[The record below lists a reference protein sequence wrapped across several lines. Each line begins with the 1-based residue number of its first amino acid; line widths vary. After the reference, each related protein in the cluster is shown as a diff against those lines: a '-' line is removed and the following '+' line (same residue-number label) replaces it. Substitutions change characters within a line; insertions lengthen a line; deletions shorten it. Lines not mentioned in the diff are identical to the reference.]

1 MNIMRGMSNA
11 TFKASDPESLA
22 TNPNQNTGAGTRSNG
37 AGHSPASYFDDLDPS
52 GIADPRLLTERTCH
66 SAVSG
71 QAVDHSPCKREL
83 FGGKGMFLW
92 RMKAAGLSVPPFE
105 CVTAQVMNALEQH
118 PLDTPLLDHYFP
130 GFVDEPLAETSL
142 RNIREYLNTLP
153 PSEQTKRDE
162 WLSGLA
168 EFIASDDYYQ
178 QVKDSEAAQQIRA
191 LRCQLDDVSRS
202 QPVIVRSSGI
212 NEDNYG
218 DAQAGKYLS
227 LVQEEE
233 DVLTTCLKVM
243 ASAYRPEVC
252 SEGIPQPMALVIQQC
267 IDCQYGGVAMSFQSF
282 QDNTVRVEYTPGQ
295 PRGVVAG
302 QSGNTP
308 HRIDIYRGDRKEE
321 ACSSQYFPGTFSSHF
336 ILYKNNNGYSE
347 ITIEN
352 VDAQSDDG
360 GQELSDQMITR
371 LRDVVTILESL
382 LFCPVDVEF
391 AIDHQGQLF
400 LLQVRPV
407 TRLSGGMDFA
417 MPVPEETLAIGE
429 GVSEGFCTGPLWLAK
444 QQEAESMPH
453 GAIVVAHHAEEWML
467 KPEFLERAGG
477 FFMAEG
483 GFNDHVA
490 ILMKQKGKTLMLA
503 GEKFAAVAAGGGQQA
518 TLACARFKGKPGA
531 FIVSGDLTGKLASYR
546 SLTSAFSDVPSHK
559 AVPSRD
565 DLSPPEG
572 AFLKVASG
580 FQWLTDQNARLLS
593 FFASGSGLDC
603 LANPI
608 KLSMSPQRTKILEEI
623 RDTVNRLVYGAEKL
637 LDGYRAFL
645 SLAGN
650 SDSPQLQS
658 LQEELPQL
666 SNRFETLKR
675 IIRSELKRFI
685 LPVQTTEKGQ
695 ISPVIFSKWV
705 TDCHQLQSC
714 LQALDP
720 GKAEQ
725 VRSVHELIFA
735 LHQRFVKG
743 LAPVAMAS
751 GQGNLTSKRGINYVD
766 CSIPGE
772 KTPILMPSLRALME
786 ELRLSGT
793 VIIMNEASIVNLDLG
808 SHVGVIELLECAEGG
823 KGRTLRLTFSD
834 QFDRPDDRDK
844 SGKFRRM
851 WFLAQL
857 LKEIKLDQNA
867 DSMKLSCNAVAG
879 EIIVEC
885 PRMKLSETMR
895 NAFQKLI
902 IVLRAMYNMDIR
914 LKCSPIFEGGQ
925 WDFNLLAQ
933 RLNCDIATDA
943 DRFAFQHC
951 LFVMF
956 YWLRGG
962 RYTTAAFCSLLSNHH
977 QQFTHHARRLGAH
990 QWSLF
995 FNQEPE
1001 ESLQDIFMTE
1011 EMSEDI
1017 RRELLHHFLLFE
1029 PKSATRL
1036 VEQVYDLGDQ
1046 YFVINPSFSH
1056 ELEFYAAPGQ
1066 PLGDHKEKLRN
1077 ALLKHGLE
1085 YASQRVWNDK
1095 DFVLAVISKYPME
1108 LRYLNEVLRND
1119 RDIVM
1124 AAVAESP
1131 GVLCYAGE
1139 GLRSDK
1145 DIIQLANG
1153 ICR

>member
-1 MNIMRGMSNA
+1 MNHV
-11 TFKASDPESLA
+11 TFRASCPESLT
-22 TNPNQNTGAGTRSNG
+22 TNPDQNTGAGTRSNE
-37 AGHSPASYFDDLDPS
+37 AGHPARRYFDNLDTRGTPDS
-52 GIADPRLLTERTCH
+52 SLLVRRNCH
-66 SAVSG
+66 SAVSD
-71 QAVDHSPCKREL
+71 QAAEHSPCKREL
-83 FGGKGMFLW
+83 LGGKGMFLW

-105 CVTAQVMNALEQH
+105 CVTVQIMNALEQH
-118 PLDTPLLDHYFP
+118 PLDTHVLDHYFP
-130 GFVDEPLAETSL
+130 GFVDEPLTEISL
-142 RNIREYLNTLP
+142 KNIREYLNTLP
-153 PSEQTKRDE
+153 PSEQTKRDD
-162 WLSGLA
+162 WLSGMA
-168 EFIASDDYYQ
+168 EFIASDDFYE
-178 QVKDSEAAQQIRA
+178 QVKDSEAARKIRELHRQVDRLSA
-191 LRCQLDDVSRS
+191 S

-218 DAQAGKYLS
+218 DAHAGKYLS
-227 LVQEEE
+227 VVQAEG
-233 DVLTTCLKVM
+233 DVLSTCLKVM
-243 ASAYRPEVC
+243 ASGYRPEVC
-252 SEGIPQPMALVIQQC
+252 PEGIPQPMALIIQQC
-267 IDCQYGGVAMSFQSF
+267 IDCRYGGVVMSFQSF
-282 QDNTVRVEYTPGQ
+282 QDDTVRVEYTPGQ

-302 QSGNTP
+302 QSGNRP
-308 HRIDIYRGDRKEE
+308 HRIDIYRKDRKEE
-321 ACSSQYFPGTFSSHF
+321 ADSYQYFVGTISSHF
-336 ILYKNNNGYSE
+336 VLQKKNNGYSE
-347 ITIEN
+347 VAIDN
-352 VDAQSDDG
+352 AGAQSDDG
-360 GQELSDQMITR
+360 GQKLSDETVSELMEA
-371 LRDVVTILESL
+371 VTTLEDL
-382 LFCPVDVEF
+382 LLCPVDLEF

-444 QQEAESMPH
+444 QQQADSMPQ

-483 GFNDHVA
+483 GFNDHAA
-490 ILMKQKGKTLMLA
+490 ILMKERGKTLMLA
-503 GEKFAAVAAGGGQQA
+503 GEKFAAIAAGEGQQA

-531 FIVSGDLTGKLASYR
+531 FIVSGDLTAKLASYR
-546 SLTSAFSDVPSHK
+546 SLASAFADVQLHK

-565 DLSPPEG
+565 DLSPPEST
-572 AFLKVASG
+572 FLKVASG

-608 KLSMSPQRTKILEEI
+608 KLSMSPQRLKIMEEI

-650 SDSPQLQS
+650 SDSPQLKS

-675 IIRSELKRFI
+675 IIGSGLKRFI
-685 LPVQTTEKGQ
+685 LPMQTTEKRQ
-695 ISPVIFSKWV
+695 LSPVIFSQWV

-714 LQALDP
+714 LKALIP
-720 GKAEQ
+720 GEAEQ

-735 LHQRFVKG
+735 LHQRFIKG
-743 LAPVAMAS
+743 LAPVTSAS
-751 GQGNLTSKRGINYVD
+751 GQGNLTRKRAINYVD
-766 CSIPGE
+766 CTIPGE
-772 KTPILMPSLRALME
+772 KTPILSPVLRALME
-786 ELRLSGT
+786 ELRLIGT
-793 VIIMNEASIVNLDLG
+793 VIIMNEASIVNLELG
-808 SHVGVIELLECAEGG
+808 SHVGLIELLECAEGG

-834 QFDRPDDRDK
+834 QFDRPDERDK

-885 PRMKLSETMR
+885 SRMKLPKTMR

-925 WDFNLLAQ
+925 WDFNMLAQ
-933 RLNCDIATDA
+933 RLDRDVVTNA

-977 QQFTHHARRLGAH
+977 QQLTHHARRLGAY

-995 FNQEPE
+995 FNREPE

-1036 VEQVYDLGDQ
+1036 VEQVYDLGNQ
-1046 YFVINPSFSH
+1046 YFVIKPSFSH

-1066 PLGDHKEKLRN
+1066 PLGDHKEKVRN

-1085 YASQRVWNDK
+1085 YASQAVWNDK
-1095 DFVLAVISKYPME
+1095 DFVLPVISKYPME

-1119 RDIVM
+1119 RDIVI

-1145 DIIQLANG
+1145 EIIQLANG
-1153 ICR
+1153 NCR